1 MPVAPQCVNCRQR
14 RAVLLMLCGACLLE
28 LQRLEDSLMGRVIV
42 SRLVP
47 VSVDPDVAKR

>member
-1 MPVAPQCVNCRQR
+1 MAPQCVNCRQR

-28 LQRLEDSLMGRVIV
+28 LQQLEDSLMGRVIV

-47 VSVDPDVAKR
+47 VSVDPDVAPR